1 MYWYASEAMV
11 DLYCIRTYDTRM
23 TFGDSTAD
31 VLLARYKWK
40 KVEIPKP
47 WTPSETGSKLT
58 GFYGGKTSRQG
69 SFGQYDVVIVHVP
82 LGGART
88 VSGIQV
94 LQLVDAAMIDVGDPI
109 CVVYNGD
116 KQLAG
121 DRHMKQ
127 FEVFVAE
134 GEPIEASMLPS
145 VEAPT

>member
-1 MYWYASEAMV
+1 MV

-109 CVVYNGD
+109 LRRL
-116 KQLAG
+116 QRRQAA
-121 DRHMKQ
+121 RRRQAH
-127 FEVFVAE
+127 
-134 GEPIEASMLPS
+134 EAVRGFRCRGRTHRGLD
-145 VEAPT
+145 APERRSPNLKRSKIRP